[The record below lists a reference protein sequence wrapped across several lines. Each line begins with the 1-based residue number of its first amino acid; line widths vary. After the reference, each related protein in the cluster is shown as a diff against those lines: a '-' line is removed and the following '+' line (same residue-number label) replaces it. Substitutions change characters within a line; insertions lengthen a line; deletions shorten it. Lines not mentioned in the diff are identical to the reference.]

1 MLGSAIAQISASA
14 VNPIE
19 PMKPYYQVPIV
30 ECGEPLVAIPRHV
43 FAIEQPHP
51 YEKLGAPYGSRSP
64 YFLRQSV
71 LEHLLAAQA
80 ALSHDFPGWK
90 IQIFDAYRP
99 IAVQQFMVDYTLN
112 EVARTAGQPLES
124 LSPAQHQAFLEQV
137 YQFWAV
143 PSRDPLTPPPHS
155 TGAAID
161 VTLIDAVGQVVDMGS
176 PIDEIS
182 DRSHPDYFADRSNA
196 QSAKFHDRR
205 QLLRQIMVSNG
216 FCQHPNEW
224 WHFSIGDQM
233 WAWFD
238 RERIDTMLVARYG
251 AV

>member
-1 MLGSAIAQISASA
+1 MLGSAVARIAVTVSA
-14 VNPIE
+14 IE
-19 PMKPYYQVPIV
+19 FMKPHHQVPIV
-30 ECGEPLVAIPRHV
+30 ECGEPLVAIPQDV

-51 YEKLGAPYGSRSP
+51 YEKLGAPYGSKSP

-71 LEHLLAAQA
+71 LEQLLAAQID
-80 ALSHDFPGWK
+80 LSQRFPGWK

-99 IAVQQFMVDYTLN
+99 IAVQQFMVDYTLR
-112 EVARTAGQPLES
+112 ELACAAGQSIES
-124 LSPAQHQAFLEQV
+124 LTPVQRQALLEQV

-143 PSRDPLTPPPHS
+143 PNYNPLTPPPHS

-161 VTLIDAVGQVVDMGS
+161 VTLVDAAGQVVDMGS

-182 DRSHPDYFADRSNA
+182 DRSRPDYFADCSHA
-196 QSAKFHDRR
+196 ESAFHAHR
-205 QLLRQIMVSNG
+205 QLLRQIMESSG

-233 WAWFD
+233 WAWFEGD
-238 RERIDTMLVARYG
+238 RANTLLVACYG
-251 AV
+251 TV

>member
-1 MLGSAIAQISASA
+1 
-14 VNPIE
+14 
-19 PMKPYYQVPIV
+19 MKPYHQVPIV
-30 ECGEPLVAIPRHV
+30 ECKEPLVAIPRDV

-64 YFLRQSV
+64 YFLRQGV
-71 LEHLLAAQA
+71 LEHLLAAQTD
-80 ALSHDFPGWK
+80 LSKRFPGWK

-99 IAVQQFMVDYTLN
+99 IAVQQFMVDYTLS
-112 EVARTAGQPLES
+112 EVARAAGQSIDFLTS
-124 LSPAQHQAFLEQV
+124 AQRQDLLEQV

-161 VTLIDAVGQVVDMGS
+161 VTLMDAAGQVVDMGS

-182 DRSHPDYFADRSNA
+182 ARSHPDHFADRSNA
-196 QSAKFHDRR
+196 QSAQFHDRR
-205 QLLRQIMVSNG
+205 QLLRQIMVSRG

-238 RERIDTMLVARYG
+238 RDRMNPLLVARYG
-251 AV
+251 AI